1 MFKKMTIAALVIVST
16 GCATKQY
23 PQAAVLTGE
32 EARVFDC
39 TAVNQ
44 EIAKARAIQ
53 NEIVVTNQ
61 FDGRSVL
68 AFLGDFGIGNAIAHS
83 DAQKKVNNRLNQ
95 LESLKV
101 EKCGK

>member
-1 MFKKMTIAALVIVST
+1 MFKKMTIAALVMVTT

-39 TAVNQ
+39 NAVNQ

-53 NEIVVTNQ
+53 NEINVTNQ

-68 AFLGDFGIGNAIAHS
+68 AFLGDFGIGNAIASS
-83 DAQKKVNNRLNQ
+83 DAQTKVTNRLNQ

-101 EKCGK
+101 EKCK